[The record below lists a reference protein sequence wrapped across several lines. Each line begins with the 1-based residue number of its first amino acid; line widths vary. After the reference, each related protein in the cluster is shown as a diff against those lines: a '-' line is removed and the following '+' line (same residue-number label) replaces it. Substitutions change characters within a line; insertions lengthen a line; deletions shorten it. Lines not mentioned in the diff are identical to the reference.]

1 MVTLYDGAVS
11 IGSATAAGGN
21 WSITASV
28 LSEGGHTVTAK
39 ATDLAGN
46 TGAASA
52 GLSLTIDTT
61 TPTAT
66 VAVADASLKAD
77 ETTTVTFT
85 FSEVVTGFT
94 NDDLTVSGGT
104 LTPVSSSD
112 GGVTYTATFTPAADT
127 EDATNTID
135 LNLAGVTD
143 AAGNAGSGSVSS
155 NNYGINT
162 TAPTYTASADP
173 AGKTFTAATVGYG
186 QQGAQEFT
194 IENTGTGTIT
204 NLSAALGG
212 TDFEISAALSADT
225 LNAGGTATVSV
236 RPKTGLAVNTYTDTL
251 TITGDNGISLTVNLS
266 FTVNVASTDKTLVSI
281 TAPADITG
289 VANGTEKTAS
299 ALGLPSTVTLVT
311 DDGNVSANVSWD
323 VASSSYNVS
332 SSSTQTFMVNGTVTL
347 PAGVINPDNVSLST
361 SISVTVNA
369 GSNGGGNN
377 NGGGAPPTP
386 ATPDYKADVKEGN
399 SPETTLPVT
408 VNQDTGT
415 ASIDAGSQQPSPG
428 GTVITA
434 PAIPDVNTYSVGIA
448 VPELS
453 TNDVQ
458 GTLIVNTNNGSVTVP
473 SNMLTGV
480 AGISGSKAEI
490 SIGQGNKDSLPE
502 DVKAAVGDRPLIS
515 LSLSIDGKQTDW
527 SNPGVPVTVS
537 IPYTPT
543 AEELL
548 SSEHLT
554 VWYIDGSGN
563 AVRVEGGH
571 YDSASGTV
579 IFDTTHFSY
588 YAVVYDPII
597 RLSGTDRIDTALRIA
612 QATYPGRITSAVL
625 VTAGNYPDALA
636 GSTLAYQ
643 LKAPV
648 LLVGSSEADQV
659 KVLDYLKANLEPEGT
674 VYILGAAAV
683 VSNGMENKIKS
694 SGFGHITRIAG
705 ETRYDT
711 AVKIVE
717 QLNIKTGTPVVLVN
731 GEDYPDA
738 LSVSSIAA
746 QNQFPILLVPKDGIN
761 DAVSKEIVAIK
772 PSKIYI
778 IGLEGAI
785 STAVESR
792 AAGIT
797 GLAAEDIVRIGG
809 ADRYATSLAIAEYF
823 NLESQTL
830 CIATGNNFPD
840 ALAGSVY
847 AAKTMA
853 PIILTDSILPMH
865 TADYVES
872 RKPAELAIFGGEAV
886 VGRDIEQKIKEL
898 AKI

>member
-1 MVTLYDGAVS
+1 M
-11 IGSATAAGGN
+11 
-21 WSITASV
+21 
-28 LSEGGHTVTAK
+28 
-39 ATDLAGN
+39 
-46 TGAASA
+46 
-52 GLSLTIDTT
+52 
-61 TPTAT
+61 
-66 VAVADASLKAD
+66 
-77 ETTTVTFT
+77 
-85 FSEVVTGFT
+85 
-94 NDDLTVSGGT
+94 
-104 LTPVSSSD
+104 
-112 GGVTYTATFTPAADT
+112 
-127 EDATNTID
+127 
-135 LNLAGVTD
+135 
-143 AAGNAGSGSVSS
+143 
-155 NNYGINT
+155 
-162 TAPTYTASADP
+162 
-173 AGKTFTAATVGYG
+173 
-186 QQGAQEFT
+186 
-194 IENTGTGTIT
+194 
-204 NLSAALGG
+204 
-212 TDFEISAALSADT
+212 
-225 LNAGGTATVSV
+225 
-236 RPKTGLAVNTYTDTL
+236 
-251 TITGDNGISLTVNLS
+251 
-266 FTVNVASTDKTLVSI
+266 
-281 TAPADITG
+281 
-289 VANGTEKTAS
+289 
-299 ALGLPSTVTLVT
+299 TLVT

-625 VTAGNYPDALA
+625 VTAAIIPTPWPEAPWLMS
-636 GSTLAYQ
+636 STLPFCW
-643 LKAPV
+643 L
-648 LLVGSSEADQV
+648 
-659 KVLDYLKANLEPEGT
+659 
-674 VYILGAAAV
+674 AV
-683 VSNGMENKIKS
+683 
-694 SGFGHITRIAG
+694 
-705 ETRYDT
+705 
-711 AVKIVE
+711 
-717 QLNIKTGTPVVLVN
+717 
-731 GEDYPDA
+731 
-738 LSVSSIAA
+738 
-746 QNQFPILLVPKDGIN
+746 
-761 DAVSKEIVAIK
+761 
-772 PSKIYI
+772 
-778 IGLEGAI
+778 
-785 STAVESR
+785 
-792 AAGIT
+792 
-797 GLAAEDIVRIGG
+797 
-809 ADRYATSLAIAEYF
+809 
-823 NLESQTL
+823 
-830 CIATGNNFPD
+830 
-840 ALAGSVY
+840 
-847 AAKTMA
+847 
-853 PIILTDSILPMH
+853 
-865 TADYVES
+865 
-872 RKPAELAIFGGEAV
+872 RKPI
-886 VGRDIEQKIKEL
+886 RQRSWTI
-898 AKI
+898 